1 MKVSGEGYTQSFEEQ
16 QGFIRLIFLSE
27 FKLLN
32 QSLKEATVFANF
44 TIFPTTKQIKAK
56 NRE

>member
-16 QGFIRLIFLSE
+16 QGFIRLIFLTE

-32 QSLKEATVFANF
+32 QSLKEVTFFSNF
-44 TIFPTTKQIKAK
+44 TILPTTKQIKAK